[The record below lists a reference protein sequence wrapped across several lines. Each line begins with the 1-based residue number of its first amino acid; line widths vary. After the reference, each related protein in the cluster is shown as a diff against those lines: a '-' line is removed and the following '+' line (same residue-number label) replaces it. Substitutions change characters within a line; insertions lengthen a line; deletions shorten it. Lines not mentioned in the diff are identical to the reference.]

1 MNKTTSGVANK
12 GLNFRPPP
20 FFLVE
25 SGFIAHLGVLSS
37 AGSHTLPETGRSVD
51 SAANSSSDGRRR
63 QRVRGAVVGLLASR
77 LTSM

>member
-1 MNKTTSGVANK
+1 MNEWSCKQRVKLQAS
-12 GLNFRPPP
+12 P
-20 FFLVE
+20 FFQVE

-51 SAANSSSDGRRR
+51 RAANGGSDGRRG
-63 QRVRGAVVGLLASR
+63 QRVRGADRVVGLPASR